1 MNNNNVLFT
10 NDVFTAPANPTGS
23 FGGDLVFPNSGSNDP
38 SPAGLVVT
46 NSIFEGPGCND
57 GVDIFSGGR
66 GVTIGPG
73 NTFENLQQGSCG
85 NHVDPIQFD
94 GSDKPGPTITG
105 NLFINNS
112 TGIASYDGSN
122 DATVTNNVVMETTQ
136 DWIDAV
142 GFDSN
147 SVFSHNTVIGG
158 TIACNNTHEGN
169 PCQAQL
175 INNIASNFSN
185 CGGCTGGGTPAPT
198 AYSNNLCTSGSCITL
213 GSVNCTSCLSGTPT
227 YVGGSNPSTYAGFQ
241 LTSGSL
247 GHAAASDGNDI
258 GINVSG
264 TSTSQPAPPT
274 GLLATVE

>member
-57 GVDIFSGGR
+57 GVDINSGGR

-73 NTFENLQQGSCG
+73 NTFENLQQGSCS
-85 NHVDPIQFD
+85 NHVDSIQFN

-105 NLFINNS
+105 NFFTNDS
-112 TGIASYDGSN
+112 TGIAAYDYSN
-122 DATVTNNVVMETTQ
+122 DGVITDNVMTGITQ
-136 DWIDAV
+136 DSLLIA

-147 SVFSHNTVIGG
+147 SVIEHNTVKGDVIICGQ
-158 TIACNNTHEGN
+158 THEGN
-169 PCQAQL
+169 NCTAQ
-175 INNIASNFSN
+175 IFNNISS
-185 CGGCTGGGTPAPT
+185 GYSVGGGTATGQTPSFFD
-198 AYSNNLCTSGSCITL
+198 YNLCTSGSCAF
-213 GSVNCTSCLSGTPT
+213 GSNLAGSHSLSGTPT

-241 LTSGSL
+241 LTSTSL
-247 GHAAASDGNDI
+247 GHAAANDSNDM
-258 GINVSG
+258 GINASG
-264 TSTSQPAPPT
+264 SSTNQPPAAPT